1 MILAK
6 HVLKFPLFL
15 SKLHKFLFLDFYRL
29 NKQKKNCNI
38 YTNQSEAYF
47 VKLDYT
53 LENEILIFW
62 LTC

>member
-6 HVLKFPLFL
+6 HVLKFPFFL

-47 VKLDYT
+47 R
-53 LENEILIFW
+53 
-62 LTC
+62 